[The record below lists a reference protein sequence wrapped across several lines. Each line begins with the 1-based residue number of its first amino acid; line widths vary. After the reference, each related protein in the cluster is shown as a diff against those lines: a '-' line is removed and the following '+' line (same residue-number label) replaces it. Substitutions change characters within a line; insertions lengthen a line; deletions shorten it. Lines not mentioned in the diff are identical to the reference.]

1 MISQERSLM
10 IRYFVKEGVSKAEV
24 ARRLGVSRQTVYN
37 HVNREGPYVKPR
49 RCRASKLDGFKD
61 YIRGRLERFDL
72 RCTVLLREIRARGY
86 TGGRTI
92 LCDFVRTVKRAEVEK
107 LTERFETEP
116 GRQVQIDF
124 AECGMI
130 TVNGQRRKLRL
141 FVLVL
146 GYSRMLWGRF
156 LTSTRRHELLRC
168 LKDAF
173 EALGIPLEVLVDNM
187 KQAVDRHDVTTGV
200 VKFNATFLDFA
211 DHYGFLP
218 VAAPPYW
225 PRVKGK
231 VENGVNYVK
240 RSFLCGRRFSDLSDL
255 NSQFRQWQ
263 ETVANVRIHG
273 TTGRRPVEMYREE
286 LGILRQAGGLPGY
299 DTRPGETRKAG
310 WDSHI
315 RWANVFYSVH
325 PDAADKSVV
334 VRPDGDG
341 VGDRFEV
348 YFGDELVAVHY
359 KRPKGHPRVTLP
371 EHAAEIRRRT
381 RDKKHGERKPVEF
394 EQIVEDGAL
403 GIPVCEVET
412 RTLDLYERLLAGAL

>member
-1 MISQERSLM
+1 M
-10 IRYFVKEGVSKAEV
+10 IRHFVKEGVSKAEV
-24 ARRLGVSRQTVYN
+24 ARRLGVCRQTVYN

-49 RCRASKLDGFKD
+49 KRRPSKLDAYKD

-72 RCTVLLREIRARGY
+72 RGSVLLRELRARGY
-86 TGGRTI
+86 RGGKTI
-92 LCDFVRTVKRAEVEK
+92 LDDFIRPLKAAKVAK

-116 GRQVQIDF
+116 GRQAQIDF

-130 TVNGQRRKLRL
+130 TVNGRRRKLRL
-141 FVLVL
+141 FVVVL
-146 GYSRMLWGRF
+146 GFSRMLWGRF
-156 LTSTRRHELLRC
+156 LTCTKRHELLRC

-231 VENGVNYVK
+231 VESGVNYVK
-240 RSFLCGRRFSDLSDL
+240 RSFLCGRCFSDLSDL
-255 NSQFRQWQ
+255 NRQFREWQ
-263 ETVANVRIHG
+263 DTVANVRIHG
-273 TTGRRPVEMYREE
+273 TTGRRPVDMHREE
-286 LGILRQAGGLPGY
+286 LQFLGSTRGIPVY

-315 RWANVFYSVH
+315 RWDNVFYSVH
-325 PDAADKSVV
+325 PDAAGESVV
-334 VRPDGDG
+334 VRPEGEG

-359 KRPKGHPRVTLP
+359 KRPKGTPRVTLP
-371 EHAAEIRRRT
+371 EHAREIRRRT
-381 RDKKHGERKPVEF
+381 RDKRPRERRSVQF
-394 EQIVEDGAL
+394 EQIVKDGVL
-403 GIPVCEVET
+403 GLPVCEVQT
-412 RTLDLYERLLAGAL
+412 RSLQLYENLLAGVL